1 MSRPYNDQWVL
12 RRAGGER
19 QRRQA
24 QRVGSSATTYTA
36 SRERNFVPGPAAPA
50 AARALSDALRVIGR
64 LGKRPR
70 WIDRDT

>member
-1 MSRPYNDQWVL
+1 MSRPYNNQWVL

-19 QRRQA
+19 KRRQA
-24 QRVGSSATTYTA
+24 QRMGEPALAT
-36 SRERNFVPGPAAPA
+36 SRARSFVSGPAAPA

>member
-12 RRAGGER
+12 RRAGGKR

-24 QRVGSSATTYTA
+24 QRMGTSGAGLAT
-36 SRERNFVPGPAAPA
+36 SRERSFASGPAAPA

>member
-12 RRAGGER
+12 RRAADER
-19 QRRQA
+19 QRRQR
-24 QRVGSSATTYTA
+24 QRTGSSEAAYA
-36 SRERNFVPGPAAPA
+36 APREANFVPGPVAPA

>member
-1 MSRPYNDQWVL
+1 MGTPYKDQWVL
-12 RRAGGER
+12 HGAGAER
-19 QRRQA
+19 KRRQA
-24 QRVGSSATTYTA
+24 QRLGSSEPAHTEP
-36 SRERNFVPGPAAPA
+36 RERGFVPGPAAPA